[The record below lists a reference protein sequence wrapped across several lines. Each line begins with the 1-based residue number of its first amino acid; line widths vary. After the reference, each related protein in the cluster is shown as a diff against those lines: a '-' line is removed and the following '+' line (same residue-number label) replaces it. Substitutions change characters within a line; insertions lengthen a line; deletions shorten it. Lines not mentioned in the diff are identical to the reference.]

1 MIILAFMIN
10 EYNQVTITVLYSSKH
25 CEIFLLNDIS
35 FEIKQS
41 YTWGNLHWDAN
52 CVLLGYVYVHSMF
65 NQALGVYFNILL
77 IDLTGAFISFKALLF
92 YRVLLALNYTHR
104 SIHYRLSVDESLS
117 CLHSVTTGTWTHMPW
132 LNDLSGGTNRAFNI
146 KEFSLMLHDFINV
159 WYLMEEINH
168 LNLLGSVPN

>member
-1 MIILAFMIN
+1 MLIV
-10 EYNQVTITVLYSSKH
+10 YY
-25 CEIFLLNDIS
+25 
-35 FEIKQS
+35 
-41 YTWGNLHWDAN
+41 WDV
-52 CVLLGYVYVHSMF
+52 CIVHSMF

-117 CLHSVTTGTWTHMPW
+117 CLHSVTTGTWTHIPW

-146 KEFSLMLHDFINV
+146 KEFSLMLRDFINV